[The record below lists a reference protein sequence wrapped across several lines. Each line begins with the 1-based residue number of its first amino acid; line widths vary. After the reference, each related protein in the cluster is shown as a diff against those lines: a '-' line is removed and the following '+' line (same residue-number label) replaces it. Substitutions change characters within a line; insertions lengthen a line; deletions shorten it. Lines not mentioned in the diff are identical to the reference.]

1 MSTFYFVRHGLTD
14 AVHERI
20 SGRTSG
26 VHLNAAGRAQAA
38 EVGER
43 LSAVGI
49 QAVFSGPLERVRE
62 MAAPLCQRLD
72 LQLETSAA
80 FDEVNFG
87 EWTNR
92 TFEELRGAARW
103 ERFNSFR
110 SSVAPPEGELMLEVQ
125 ARAVAKLEELR
136 LRYEAVA
143 IVSHGDI
150 IRGIVAHFLGLPL
163 DFIHR
168 LQIDPG
174 SITILQLEDWGP
186 QLRLLNG
193 LLETSS
199 SLARSPEKRDA

>member
-1 MSTFYFVRHGLTD
+1 MSRFYFIRHGLTD

-38 EVGER
+38 QVAER

-49 QAVFSGPLERVRE
+49 EAVYSGPLERVRE
-62 MAAPLCQRLD
+62 MAVPLCQRLD

-92 TFEELRGAARW
+92 TFEELRGEAGW
-103 ERFNSFR
+103 ERFNSLR
-110 SSVAPPEGELMLEVQ
+110 SSVAPPEGELMLGVQ

-136 LRYEAVA
+136 SRYEVVAV
-143 IVSHGDI
+143 VSHGDV

-168 LQIDPG
+168 LQIDPA
-174 SITILQLEDWGP
+174 SITILQLENWGP

-193 LLETSS
+193 LIETTGGV
-199 SLARSPEKRDA
+199 ARSPEQRGA